1 MSSDTTVSS
10 SLKTAYPI
18 LLAICSAHFINDLLQ
33 IVLQTNFP
41 QFKEAYRLSY
51 SQIGIITLTF
61 QMTSSV
67 LQPFVGNYTDKHP
80 KPYSF
85 VVGMTLSMIGIIS
98 LAYANDYISILIS
111 AALIGMGSS
120 IFHPEASKLA
130 FYASGGKR
138 GLAQSIFQIGG
149 NAGTAVGPLLVAALV
164 VKRGQ
169 QYISVFAL
177 FAVMGIILLFFI
189 GKWYKNFLTHN
200 KRNIKKGMSM
210 ELILPKKQI
219 RMSFLILLIL
229 IFSKYFYTAS
239 ITSYLH
245 LYLMEK
251 FHFTVEK
258 AQGYL
263 FAYLFAVAVGT
274 LIGGPIGDK
283 IGRKY
288 VIWISV
294 LGVAPFALLLPFA
307 NSFWALILLIIIG
320 VIIASAFPAIIVY
333 AQELLPGRTGMVSGF
348 FYGFAF
354 GMGGIGAAFL
364 GELADQFSLNQVFHW
379 CAYLPLLGLLTVY
392 LPNLKK
398 SQKNTVTN

>member
-1 MSSDTTVSS
+1 
-10 SLKTAYPI
+10 
-18 LLAICSAHFINDLLQ
+18 
-33 IVLQTNFP
+33 
-41 QFKEAYRLSY
+41 
-51 SQIGIITLTF
+51 
-61 QMTSSV
+61 
-67 LQPFVGNYTDKHP
+67 
-80 KPYSF
+80 
-85 VVGMTLSMIGIIS
+85 
-98 LAYANDYISILIS
+98 
-111 AALIGMGSS
+111 
-120 IFHPEASKLA
+120 
-130 FYASGGKR
+130 
-138 GLAQSIFQIGG
+138 
-149 NAGTAVGPLLVAALV
+149 
-164 VKRGQ
+164 
-169 QYISVFAL
+169 
-177 FAVMGIILLFFI
+177 
-189 GKWYKNFLTHN
+189 
-200 KRNIKKGMSM
+200 M

-398 SQKNTVTN
+398 SQKKYSN